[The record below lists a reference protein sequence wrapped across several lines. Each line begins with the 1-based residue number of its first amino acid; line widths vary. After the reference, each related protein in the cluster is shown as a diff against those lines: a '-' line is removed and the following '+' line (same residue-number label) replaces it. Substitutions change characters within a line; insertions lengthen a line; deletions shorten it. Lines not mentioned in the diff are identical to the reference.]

1 MNADNLQ
8 YATLVAACCQSY
20 FPRMTLKIVS
30 GASGSLVRGYSG
42 TERLIMVTGLNIAGA
57 ALERISVLAPDYSHG
72 SWAQSWHQMTLG

>member
-1 MNADNLQ
+1 
-8 YATLVAACCQSY
+8 
-20 FPRMTLKIVS
+20 MTLKIVS

-57 ALERISVLAPDYSHG
+57 ALERISVLAPDHSHG

>member
-30 GASGSLVRGYSG
+30 GASSGSLVRGYSG
-42 TERLIMVTGLNIAGA
+42 TERLIMVTTLNIAGA
-57 ALERISVLAPDYSHG
+57 AMERISVLAQDHSHG
-72 SWAQSWHQMTLG
+72 SWGAGTR